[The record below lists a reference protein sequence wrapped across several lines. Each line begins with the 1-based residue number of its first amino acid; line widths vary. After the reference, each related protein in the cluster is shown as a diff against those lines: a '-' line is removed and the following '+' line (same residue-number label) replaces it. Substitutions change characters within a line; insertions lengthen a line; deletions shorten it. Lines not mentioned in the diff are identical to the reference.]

1 MKIRSVRAHALSMK
15 LEEPLWTAQEALKDS
30 SLILVEVQTDAG
42 VTGYGEIKGSPL
54 NAIADWV
61 ARFGSLIQGADPL
74 AHEIIWN
81 RLFNLT
87 VPRPRAMFGQDGA
100 FPPVPRSSRPQVM
113 AAIGGIDIALWD
125 LKGKAANMP
134 VYSLLGGERRPIF
147 TYATGGYYPR
157 NATSAGAA
165 EEMASFVAKGY
176 RAVKLKTGGFSVDEE
191 IERVGRVREAIGPK
205 TLLMIDNN
213 AAYGLN
219 DCVRFSRGIER
230 YGITWFEEPLHW
242 YLQPPD
248 YVQLAAETTIPL
260 SHGEREI
267 HRFTV
272 RDFIEC
278 GAIKYLQFDSTRAAG
293 FTEALRVAQLAEQH
307 GVFVVPH
314 HSPEIHGH
322 LVAAMP
328 EVGYCVESHGSDT
341 RDPLRHNV
349 YGGGVQMR
357 DGYLHLGDKPGFGL
371 DIDWSTVERC
381 RLHYASSDGERA
393 QVSHC

>member
-1 MKIRSVRAHALSMK
+1 MRIAAVRAHALSMR
-15 LEEPLWTAQEALKDS
+15 LEQALWTAQEALKDS
-30 SLILVEVQTDAG
+30 SLILVEVETDAG
-42 VTGYGEIKGSPL
+42 LTGYGEIKGSPL

-61 ARFGSLIQGADPL
+61 ARLGQVIQGVDPL
-74 AHEIIWN
+74 AHEIIWD
-81 RLFNLT
+81 RLFHLT
-87 VPRPRAMFGQDGA
+87 VPRPRAMFGAEGA
-100 FPPVPRSSRPQVM
+100 FAPVARSSRPQVM
-113 AAIGGIDIALWD
+113 AAIGGIDLALWD

-134 VYSLLGGERRPIF
+134 VYSVLGGAKRPIF

-157 NATSAGAA
+157 DATVAGAA

-176 RAVKLKTGGFSVDEE
+176 RAVKLKTGGFSVEEE
-191 IERVGRVREAIGPK
+191 IERIAYVRNAIGPD

-230 YGITWFEEPLHW
+230 FGITWLEEPLHW
-242 YLQPPD
+242 YLQPRD
-248 YVQLAAETTIPL
+248 YVQLASETRIPL

-272 RDFIEC
+272 RDFVEC

-293 FTEALRVAQLAEQH
+293 FTEAIRVAQLAEQH

-322 LVAAMP
+322 LVAALP
-328 EVGYCVESHGSDT
+328 QVGYCVESHGSDT
-341 RDPLRHNV
+341 RDPLRHTL
-349 YGGGVQMR
+349 YRHAMHMR
-357 DGYLHLGDKPGFGL
+357 DGYLYLGDAPGFGL
-371 DIDWSTVERC
+371 DIDWAVVERH
-381 RLHYASSDGERA
+381 RVHMASSDGSSRA
-393 QVSHC
+393 R